1 MRPAIHGPDDARRT
15 LISERIKV
23 EIRESKHGLQEPGE
37 FVWRKELYIVDTVL
51 KEWTEVGFGSGEK
64 TRTWYRRRHRNHY
77 RVRLIDGTVYELY
90 LDRGGTGKVRW
101 WTLHSRLEYGTET
114 VE

>member
-1 MRPAIHGPDDARRT
+1 MKPVIPVPGDARMT

-23 EIRESKHGLQEPGE
+23 EMRQGQQGLQEPGE
-37 FVWRKELYIVDTVL
+37 FVWRKERYIVDTVL
-51 KEWTEVGFGSGEK
+51 EQWTEVGFGSGEK

-90 LDRGGTGKVRW
+90 LDRGGTGKIRW
-101 WTLHSRLEYGTET
+101 WTLHSRLDYGSEI